1 MIVPQ
6 ATQRHESVK
15 HSVLALSVLHES
27 LSQLGQLPADQ
38 NKRLL
43 HHYNAAIRAVTRSQ
57 PTTDVVLMTCIL
69 FWTIENFRGG
79 GGGKKSSFDHLQAAV
94 KILNEFKA
102 RDNFEASPHYEV
114 IMKYIEPAIKDGLRH
129 VPPQRIVDVTDA
141 PEDYCVTIRALALK
155 LPTSMSTLEKA
166 ADYLRYCL
174 QGVLTLVEQGQ
185 TSQCILAVETL
196 EEYLNRWI
204 VPFLELTAVGSAW
217 DRRLLV
223 VHHVTALLLVAA
235 MKKEYNM
242 EVQNAVRTQSQCS
255 WIVSE
260 IEDLVSHSE
269 DLKASLQDPEAVSR
283 GLGLIPPLF
292 TAAIQ
297 CPDPSVR
304 AIALGILRKWNGQ
317 ERGWSSSIAIK
328 IAQTL
333 GQLRDK
339 KRISLSLKC
348 IALESTD
355 FGLRLYEKA
364 SEPRFDFFL
373 GGTGAEL
380 AGIDMVCYTTESE
393 QRAESQADYIGIDCQ
408 VLRIST
414 RATSLKS
421 QQMLRTNNWA
431 LPLALIH
438 REFSNSRMQVW
449 LQATSAWLPG
459 CADEMPMCRSSPTY
473 HSAALWLHG

>member
-1 MIVPQ
+1 MFEPKKQEPTEDKQQAVILRSSVASFPSSAPISSMPTASTSFSSEDRKSFDFFMRKTADLISVYSQQHFWAVIVPQ

-38 NKRLL
+38 DKRLL
-43 HHYNAAIRAVTRSQ
+43 RHYNAAIRAVTRSQ

-79 GGGKKSSFDHLQAAV
+79 KNSSFDHLQAAV

-102 RDNFEASPHYEV
+102 RDNYEASPHYEV
-114 IMKYIEPAIKDGLRH
+114 IMKYIEPTIKDGLRH
-129 VPPQRIVDVTDA
+129 VPLERIVDVTDV

-166 ADYLRYCL
+166 ADYLKYCL

-185 TSQCILAVETL
+185 TSQCILGVETL

-204 VPFLELTAVGSAW
+204 VPFLELTSVGSAW

-223 VHHVTALLLVAA
+223 VHHVTALLLLAE

-242 EVQNAVRTQSQCS
+242 KVQEGVKTRSQCS

-269 DLKASLQDPEAVSR
+269 DLNASLQDPEAVSR
-283 GLGLIPPLF
+283 DLGLIPPLF

-297 CPDPSVR
+297 CPDPAVR
-304 AIALGILRKWNGQ
+304 TEALKILRKWNGR
-317 ERGWSSSIAIK
+317 ERGWSSSIAVK

-339 KRISLSLKC
+339 ERIGLSLEC
-348 IALESTD
+348 VALESTA

-364 SEPRFDFFL
+364 PEPRFEVFL
-373 GGTGAEL
+373 GGSEEEL
-380 AGIDMVCYTTESE
+380 AGIDMVCFTIQHELM
-393 QRAESQADYIGIDCQ
+393 ADC
-408 VLRIST
+408 
-414 RATSLKS
+414 
-421 QQMLRTNNWA
+421 
-431 LPLALIH
+431 
-438 REFSNSRMQVW
+438 
-449 LQATSAWLPG
+449 
-459 CADEMPMCRSSPTY
+459 
-473 HSAALWLHG
+473 

>member
-1 MIVPQ
+1 MRKTADLISVYSQQHFWAVIVPQ

-43 HHYNAAIRAVTRSQ
+43 RHYNAAIRAVTRSQ

-79 GGGKKSSFDHLQAAV
+79 KKGSFDHLQAAV

-102 RDNFEASPHYEV
+102 RDNYEASPHYEV

-129 VPPQRIVDVTDA
+129 VPLQRIVDVTDA

-174 QGVLTLVEQGQ
+174 QGVLTLIEQEQ
-185 TSQCILAVETL
+185 TSQGILAVETL

-223 VHHVTALLLVAA
+223 VHHITALLLVAA

-269 DLKASLQDPEAVSR
+269 DLNASLQDPEAVSH

-297 CPDPSVR
+297 CSDASVR
-304 AIALGILRKWNGQ
+304 SKALGILRKWNGR
-317 ERGWSSSIAIK
+317 ERGWSSSSAIK
-328 IAQTL
+328 IAQIL

-339 KRISLSLKC
+339 ERISLSLEC
-348 IALESTD
+348 IALESTA
-355 FGLRLYEKA
+355 FGLRLYERA
-364 SEPRFDFFL
+364 VEPRFDFFL
-373 GGTGAEL
+373 GGSEEEL
-380 AGIDMVCYTTESE
+380 AGIDMVSHTTEDTLVLTVKQTTLESIVRSFGYQLE
-393 QRAESQADYIGIDCQ
+393 Q
-408 VLRIST
+408 
-414 RATSLKS
+414 
-421 QQMLRTNNWA
+421 
-431 LPLALIH
+431 P
-438 REFSNSRMQVW
+438 
-449 LQATSAWLPG
+449 P
-459 CADEMPMCRSSPTY
+459 
-473 HSAALWLHG
+473 